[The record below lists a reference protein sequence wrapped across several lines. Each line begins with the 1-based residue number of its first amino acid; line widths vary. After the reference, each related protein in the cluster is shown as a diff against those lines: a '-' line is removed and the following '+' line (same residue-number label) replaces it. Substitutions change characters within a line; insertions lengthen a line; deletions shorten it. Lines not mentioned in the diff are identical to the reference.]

1 MRTYV
6 FNDLLK
12 RVLMYNNYKLK
23 HVINVTD
30 VGHLTSDEDTGDD
43 KVEKAAKEEGRT
55 AKEITDY
62 YFGIFKE
69 DLKKLNI
76 IPPDFWPKATG
87 HIQEQIDLIKI
98 LEKKGF
104 TYRTS
109 DGIYFD
115 TSKLSDYGK
124 LAKLNIKNL
133 EEGKRIDIKE
143 KKNKTDFA
151 LWKFSENPGIRQ
163 QEWDP
168 KKYGLNSGIGF
179 PGWHIEC
186 SAMSSKYLGEQ
197 FDIHTGG
204 EDHVPVHHT
213 NEIAQS
219 ETAFG
224 KKPWVKYWLHSA
236 FLTFNGKKVSKS
248 TGGLYTIS
256 ELEEKGFDALNF
268 RYLCLTT
275 HYRKRLNFSLEGLE
289 SAKKSYD
296 KLRNIILD
304 LRNKNDSK
312 GSDEKYRKEF
322 LSYVNDDLN
331 IPKGLAVLWKVLR
344 SDFGSK
350 EKYKLALEF
359 DKVLG
364 LKLNEIKEEKIPK
377 EILDLIKK
385 REKYREEQNWKKS
398 DELRELIRKKGYE
411 VKDTKEG
418 FVIKILM

>member
-1 MRTYV
+1 
-6 FNDLLK
+6 
-12 RVLMYNNYKLK
+12 
-23 HVINVTD
+23 
-30 VGHLTSDEDTGDD
+30 
-43 KVEKAAKEEGRT
+43 
-55 AKEITDY
+55 
-62 YFGIFKE
+62 
-69 DLKKLNI
+69 
-76 IPPDFWPKATG
+76 
-87 HIQEQIDLIKI
+87 
-98 LEKKGF
+98 
-104 TYRTS
+104 
-109 DGIYFD
+109 
-115 TSKLSDYGK
+115 
-124 LAKLNIKNL
+124 
-133 EEGKRIDIKE
+133 
-143 KKNKTDFA
+143 
-151 LWKFSENPGIRQ
+151 
-163 QEWDP
+163 
-168 KKYGLNSGIGF
+168 
-179 PGWHIEC
+179 
-186 SAMSSKYLGEQ
+186 MSSKYLGEQ